1 MLVTIQEFAKRRLR
15 EMGEEVEIRNLHLA
29 YFLDFADQGG
39 KEMRGQNQMECL
51 HSLLNMRDNLRL
63 VLDWAIE
70 TQQTEAALQ
79 MVRRLHW
86 FWFVH
91 SDHNEA
97 RRSFERVLAM
107 HDPQMYPDL
116 QAEVLTQWAHHLWTQ
131 IGPEEAMPLA
141 EQALTIA
148 RDHDDKLNIARAL
161 TIRGLAL
168 VTQQNFIEAQSTLE
182 ESKALFQELHDEWE
196 YAHTVMSLALCADKQ
211 SDLATSLSLH
221 EQALTLFRKV
231 GDSYFQSFA
240 LGFVGI
246 LLVKK
251 GDMNRGM
258 NALRE
263 ALILARRLD
272 SKHGIAGAIG
282 RLAAAARHAGD
293 FTRSAH
299 LYWAAKNIWD
309 SIGVWQE
316 SDEIEFEDW
325 LAPCRAGLDEL
336 AFAEAVE
343 RGHAMTME
351 QAIEYALE
359 KNDD

>member
-1 MLVTIQEFAKRRLR
+1 MA
-15 EMGEEVEIRNLHLA
+15 
-29 YFLDFADQGG
+29 
-39 KEMRGQNQMECL
+39 
-51 HSLLNMRDNLRL
+51 
-63 VLDWAIE
+63 
-70 TQQTEAALQ
+70 
-79 MVRRLHW
+79 
-86 FWFVH
+86 
-91 SDHNEA
+91 
-97 RRSFERVLAM
+97 
-107 HDPQMYPDL
+107 
-116 QAEVLTQWAHHLWTQ
+116 
-131 IGPEEAMPLA
+131 LA

-211 SDLATSLSLH
+211 NDLATSLALH

-263 ALILARRLD
+263 GLILAR
-272 SKHGIAGAIG
+272 
-282 RLAAAARHAGD
+282 
-293 FTRSAH
+293 
-299 LYWAAKNIWD
+299 
-309 SIGVWQE
+309 
-316 SDEIEFEDW
+316 
-325 LAPCRAGLDEL
+325 
-336 AFAEAVE
+336 
-343 RGHAMTME
+343 
-351 QAIEYALE
+351 
-359 KNDD
+359 